1 MTKDKSMPGKM
12 GNDNGLFAEPVDGD
26 IDETIADR
34 IELGRMTLGALHGES
49 GLGYVERLARSCPE
63 MADLLLAFPY
73 GSLYARPGLDIRG
86 RQIATIAALTTLGDC
101 EHELVIHIR
110 SSLRAGLTREE
121 IIEIIL
127 QMAAYAGFP
136 RALAAI
142 KAAALAFAGAD
153 DDGSADAT
161 PGSRTRRSEIP
172 RSEP

>member
-1 MTKDKSMPGKM
+1 MTKDKSMPGRM
-12 GNDNGLFAEPVDGD
+12 GNDDGLFAEPVDGD

-34 IELGRMTLGALHGES
+34 IELGRMTLGALHGDS

-142 KAAALAFAGAD
+142 KAAALAFAAAE

-161 PGSRTRRSEIP
+161 PRSGTP
-172 RSEP
+172 RSGP